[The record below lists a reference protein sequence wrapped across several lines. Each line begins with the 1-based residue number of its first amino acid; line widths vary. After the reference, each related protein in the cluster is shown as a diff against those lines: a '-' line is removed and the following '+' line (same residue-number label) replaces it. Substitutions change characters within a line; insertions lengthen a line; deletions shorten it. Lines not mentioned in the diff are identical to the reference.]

1 MQNEERQLELI
12 GATEFLD
19 QGLKRLF
26 RKFRVVRAG
35 INQVTGVP
43 KDDIWLVGKITIT
56 RQIGFRERLG
66 SPLHVVLTKIWI
78 AEHPIDRPRSRALA
92 GPPAMD
98 MCAPSKGFFTDGEAG
113 LEERVRLPR
122 FLAPRFGSLRPIRR
136 NLPNR
141 VLKGSGSAETER
153 VLVDVACEVQG
164 AVQQVQGSAQA
175 ERVRLRGD
183 SKR

>member
-1 MQNEERQLELI
+1 M
-12 GATEFLD
+12 
-19 QGLKRLF
+19 LF
-26 RKFRVVRAG
+26 
-35 INQVTGVP
+35 
-43 KDDIWLVGKITIT
+43 
-56 RQIGFRERLG
+56 
-66 SPLHVVLTKIWI
+66 LTKIWI

-153 VLVDVACEVQG
+153 VLVDVSCEVQG

-183 SKR
+183 SKRVYLGNGLLQAKVHGQLSRFVQSQGNQAFAQGHE